1 MATAISDAAIVA
13 ILRPFVRASGPLLD
27 GLRDAD
33 PFGLAGRLEQGK
45 PDDTERKL
53 KDKVLDFVAGVQMPG
68 TSAWRGMDADQ
79 RTKWWVNRMGRF
91 TTLVAAVPGLGGVWA
106 DRLPVSDAVGAA
118 SQGLLLCAIAGEY
131 GVVDTAERVRLLAKV
146 LFRRDIAPAVASGR
160 SDDEDKR
167 TDELTEDLGT
177 HHSHGVSLKSA
188 ATAVF
193 KLGKAL
199 WSVTD
204 ELEKRPRGRWFH
216 RLLGMVPVVG
226 MLGDYLGERSA
237 LKRAA
242 KMAVRWIAIQQTGAR
257 AITGGHDVHQT

>member
-1 MATAISDAAIVA
+1 MAEAISDAAIVA
-13 ILRPFVRASGPLLD
+13 ILRPFVRASGPMVD

-33 PFGLAGRLEQGK
+33 PFGLAGRLDGGK

-68 TSAWRGMDADQ
+68 TSAWQRMDAEK
-79 RTKWWVNRMGRF
+79 RTEWWVNRVGRF

-131 GVVDTAERVRLLAKV
+131 GVVDTSERVRLLGKV
-146 LFRRDIAPAVASGR
+146 LFRRDISLTVAAGR
-160 SDDEDKR
+160 TEDEDER
-167 TDELTEDLGT
+167 TSELTEDLGADR
-177 HHSHGVSLKSA
+177 HGVSLKSA

-216 RLLGMVPVVG
+216 RALGMLPIVG

-242 KMAVRWIAIQQTGAR
+242 KMAVRWITVQQTGAR
-257 AITGGHDVHQT
+257 AISGGHDVHQT